1 MTNKNI
7 ETRGPLTINTKGAN
21 KAKSLIEAG
30 KDEKMNTTI
39 KNKNMKKRVREREGY
54 KTITRVGL

>member
-30 KDEKMNTTI
+30 KINTDSDWTFTASDG
-39 KNKNMKKRVREREGY
+39 NALLGANGDDW
-54 KTITRVGL
+54 TN